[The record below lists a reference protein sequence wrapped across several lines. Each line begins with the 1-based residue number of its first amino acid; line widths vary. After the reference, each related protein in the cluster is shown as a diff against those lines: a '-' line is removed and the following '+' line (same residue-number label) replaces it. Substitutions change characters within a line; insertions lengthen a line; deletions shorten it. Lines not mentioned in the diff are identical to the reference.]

1 MPFPTGSQAEGFAV
15 TPTMLLVAGGFVV
28 QHSCSCNVRAS
39 PEALGRHPK
48 GLMCFSYPGLPL
60 PVGAATSCC
69 GKSRDE
75 NLLRQRC
82 DLQLRQVVGE
92 AQSRFLDCLC

>member
-15 TPTMLLVAGGFVV
+15 TPTMLLVDRGAA
-28 QHSCSCNVRAS
+28 QRSCNVPAS
-39 PEALGRHPK
+39 PEALGCHPK
-48 GLMCFSYPGLPL
+48 GLMCSSSPGLPL

-82 DLQLRQVVGE
+82 DLQW
-92 AQSRFLDCLC
+92 